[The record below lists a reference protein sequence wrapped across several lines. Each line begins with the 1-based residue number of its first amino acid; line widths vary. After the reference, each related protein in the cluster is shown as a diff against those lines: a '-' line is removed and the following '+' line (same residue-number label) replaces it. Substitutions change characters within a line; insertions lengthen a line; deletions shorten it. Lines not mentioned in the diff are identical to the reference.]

1 MTLALVFATPLLL
14 LGLLAAAIPF
24 VLHLL
29 SSVKAQEV
37 LFPTLRFLKS
47 SMERTSRRRKL
58 QHWLLMLLR
67 AALLGL
73 LALAVAEPLS
83 KAGQGWLGGEKFA
96 AVVIL
101 DNSYSME
108 AHSESSTRFALAKSE
123 AMNLLGGDPQN
134 QPLRAAVLITNGAQV
149 APALTERIEGL
160 RSDVEK
166 AKISYGRAPIAQ
178 RVQQAIALL
187 EEEKSLQQKSIY
199 IFSDLQ
205 RSSFE
210 ELLQLD
216 SLAAAKDIHLF
227 VVDTAHGPVN
237 NVGISNL
244 EITGKRVVDQSLEFT
259 ATLVNSSPIDK
270 KVQVALRLGGQ
281 EIANSRATVA
291 LAPAGHQGSSTT
303 VKFYRAM
310 AKPSVVTG
318 DVVIADVDDLPEDNV
333 RSFSLEIGDRVKAL
347 IVRGPPVGESAEIL
361 DGAKEVHLA
370 LNPFTDAAS
379 PWSIRPEIIEANQF
393 TAASLKGAVIA
404 FFCEVPNFTADQ
416 ARAIADFT
424 AAGGTSVLFLGPQS
438 LPENYNKLLLDDLA
452 KGGGLLPARIQPAI
466 GEVGPGADAV
476 NVEWMDT
483 SSDYLKGIFENKNDF
498 PRVLVQRYYK
508 LSRPQDDA
516 KVLMR
521 LKNTDPLVLVKPF
534 GKGKSVLFAT
544 TASPRWANLPV
555 GGGPVFLPMLEKLC
569 LSAARQ
575 SQLPAMYAPDSQVT
589 IPIGPPAGDIASHPA
604 TLPLTVWAP
613 GEAQKVAPVQMQAAW
628 SDTDGFRAVFAQ
640 TAMPGLYHWQA
651 AQGDQVKLKSD
662 SPLPVTPATPAAGR
676 FEGAFVVNPVGSESD
691 LEGLT
696 PKNLQTALNR
706 RGLTYAYVAPTL
718 KEAGDQAE
726 TVAQG
731 HNWWDLLL
739 AIVIVL
745 LVAEAMVANR
755 KTSQADAVPAH
766 LNPKL
771 AKN

>member
-1 MTLALVFATPLLL
+1 MTLALNFGSPYLLI
-14 LGLLAAAIPF
+14 GLLAAAIPF

-47 SMERTSRRRKL
+47 SMQRTSRRRKI
-58 QHWLLMLLR
+58 QHWLLLLLR

-73 LALAVAEPLS
+73 LAFAVAEPLS
-83 KAGQGWLGGEKFA
+83 KAGQGWLGGQQFA
-96 AVVIL
+96 AVLIL
-101 DNSYSME
+101 DNSFSMK
-108 AHSESSTRFALAKSE
+108 ARSESSTRFAIAKNE
-123 AMNLLGGDPQN
+123 AMSLLDPQSE
-134 QPLRAAVLITNGAQV
+134 PTRAALLVTNDSQKASD
-149 APALTERIEGL
+149 LTANIESVRQG
-160 RSDVEK
+160 VNK
-166 AKISYGRAPIAQ
+166 AAISYGRAPIAD
-178 RVQQAIALL
+178 RVRQAIALL
-187 EEEKSLQQKSIY
+187 EAEKSLPQKSIY

-205 RSSFE
+205 RSSFD
-210 ELLQLD
+210 ELLQLE

-227 VVDTAHGPVN
+227 VINTARGTVN

-244 EITGKRVVDQSLEFT
+244 DIAGKRVVDQSLEFT
-259 ATLVNSSPIDK
+259 ATLVNSSPVDK
-270 KVQVALRLGGQ
+270 KVQVALRVGGQ
-281 EIANSRATVA
+281 EVTNSRATVA

-310 AKPSVVTG
+310 AKPGVVTG
-318 DVVIADVDDLPEDNV
+318 DVVIPDVDDLPEDNV
-333 RSFSLEIGDRVKAL
+333 RSFSMEIGDRVKAL
-347 IVRGPPVGESAEIL
+347 IVRGPPVGGESAEIM

-370 LNPFTDAAS
+370 LDPFLDASS
-379 PWSIRPEIIEANQF
+379 PWSIRPQIIEAGQF
-393 TAASLKGAVIA
+393 GAESLKGAVIA
-404 FFCEVPNFTADQ
+404 FFCEVPNFTAAQ
-416 ARAIADFT
+416 AQAIADFT

-438 LPENYNKLLLDDLA
+438 MPENYNKLLLDDLA
-452 KGGGLLPARIQPAI
+452 KSGGLLPARIQPAV

-483 SSDYLKGIFENKNDF
+483 NSEYLKGIFENKNDF

-508 LSRPQDDA
+508 LSRPPDDA

-534 GKGKSVLFAT
+534 GKGKAVLFAT

-555 GGGPVFLPMLEKLC
+555 GGGPLFLPMLEKIC

-575 SQLPAMYAPDSQVT
+575 SRMPAMYAPDSQVT
-589 IPIGPPAGDIASHPA
+589 IAIGPPPAEIASHPA
-604 TLPLTVWAP
+604 SLPLSVWPP
-613 GEAQKVAPVQMQAAW
+613 GEGQKAANIEAAW
-628 SDTDGFRAVFAQ
+628 NDTDGFRAIFTQAAV
-640 TAMPGLYHWQA
+640 PGVYRWQA
-651 AQGDQVKLKSD
+651 SQGDQIKLKSD
-662 SPLPVTPATPAAGR
+662 GPGPATPAPAS
-676 FEGAFVVNPVGSESD
+676 FDGAFAVNPIGSESD
-691 LEGLT
+691 LEAIA

-706 RGLTYAYVAPTL
+706 RGLPYVYVASSL
-718 KEAGDQAE
+718 KEATDLASK
-726 TVAQG
+726 VAQG